1 MGRAST
7 KENKTAFQVARESM
21 GLTRES
27 ASELLEYISA
37 DRIEKIE
44 NGRSYP
50 RPDEV
55 MTMAEK
61 YKSPDLCNK
70 YCSLECPIGQAY
82 VPEVTM
88 KGLSDTTLAM
98 LSSLNKVEKLKD
110 RFIEIVA
117 DGVIEEDEYEDFA
130 NIQDELEKISM
141 AVESLQLWVE
151 KSIAEGK
158 IDEKKL
164 QEYRESRK

>member
-7 KENKTAFQVARESM
+7 KENKTAFHLAREEM

-37 DRIEKIE
+37 DRLEKIE

-55 MTMAEK
+55 LTMAEK
-61 YKSPDLCNK
+61 YKAPDLCNK
-70 YCSLECPIGQAY
+70 YCAMECPIGQAY
-82 VPEVTM
+82 VPEVAM

-98 LSSLNKVEKLKD
+98 LASLNKVEKLKD
-110 RFIEIVA
+110 RFVEIVA
-117 DGVIEEDEYEDFA
+117 DGEIDESEYADFA
-130 NIQDELEKISM
+130 KIQDELEKVSL
-141 AVESLQLWVE
+141 AVEALQLWVE
-151 KSIAEGK
+151 KTIADGK

-164 QEYRESRK
+164 EEYRKAN